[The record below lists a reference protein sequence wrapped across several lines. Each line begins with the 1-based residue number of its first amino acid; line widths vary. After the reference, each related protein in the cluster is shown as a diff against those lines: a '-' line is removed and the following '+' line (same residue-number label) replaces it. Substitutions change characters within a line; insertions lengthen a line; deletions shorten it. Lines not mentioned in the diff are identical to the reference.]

1 MRCPWVALP
10 IVAIV
15 LSAPMAH
22 PAQAGETRRTA
33 IVQAIEKARDSVVNI
48 HGQKLIANTD
58 EETGGELRRV
68 NGMGTGVIIDPRG
81 YIVTNYHVVEGVRR
95 IEVTLASGRTTTATL
110 LSHDPRTDLAVIK
123 IPAEA
128 SLPVIDV
135 GTSGDLM
142 IGETVLA
149 LGNAFGYEHTVT
161 RGIVSAL
168 HRSVEVSR
176 TQRYDDLI
184 QTDASINPGNSG
196 GPLLNIDGEMIGI
209 NVAVRAGAQG
219 IGFAIPIDR
228 AMVIVTELISS
239 ERIDKTWHGIVGKQG
254 SSPGLVVETVHRESP
269 AESAGVRAGDVI
281 TQIADVVVSSQL
293 DVERAM
299 LGHKAGDSVLVSVNR
314 DGEETKI
321 EVPLAAARPQAMGQG
336 ERCWHELGLKVEPM
350 AAAKVQRLQS
360 RYRGGLLVTSVR
372 SGGPAGDQ
380 GIREGDILVG
390 LHVWETISPDNIVYV
405 LDKARED
412 NLGQLKFY
420 VLRGRETLFGHLT
433 SDTIRR

>member
-1 MRCPWVALP
+1 M
-10 IVAIV
+10 
-15 LSAPMAH
+15 
-22 PAQAGETRRTA
+22 
-33 IVQAIEKARDSVVNI
+33 
-48 HGQKLIANTD
+48 
-58 EETGGELRRV
+58 
-68 NGMGTGVIIDPRG
+68 
-81 YIVTNYHVVEGVRR
+81 
-95 IEVTLASGRTTTATL
+95 
-110 LSHDPRTDLAVIK
+110 
-123 IPAEA
+123 
-128 SLPVIDV
+128 
-135 GTSGDLM
+135 
-142 IGETVLA
+142 LA

-176 TQRYDDLI
+176 TQRYDDLV

-196 GPLLNIDGEMIGI
+196 GPLLNIDGQMIGI

-228 AMVIVTELISS
+228 AMQIVTELISS
-239 ERIDKTWHGIVGKQG
+239 ERIDKTWHGIVGRP
-254 SSPGLVVETVHRESP
+254 SAEPGLVVETVNRESP

-281 TQIADVVVSSQL
+281 LRIADVSVSTQL

-299 LGHKAGDSVLVSVNR
+299 LGRKAGDLVLVSVNR
-314 DGEETKI
+314 GGEETNI
-321 EVPLAAARPQAMGQG
+321 QFPLAVARPQPMG
-336 ERCWHELGLKVEPM
+336 LGLKVEPM

-372 SGGPAGDQ
+372 SGGPAGEQ
-380 GIREGDILVG
+380 GIREGDVLVG
-390 LHVWETISPDNIVYV
+390 LHVWETISPDNVVYV

>member
-10 IVAIV
+10 FVAV
-15 LSAPMAH
+15 MLSAAVAP
-22 PAQAGETRRTA
+22 PANGGETRRTA

-58 EETGGELRRV
+58 DEAGGELRRV

-81 YIVTNYHVVEGVRR
+81 YIVTNYHVVEGVKR

-123 IPAEA
+123 IPAES
-128 SLPVIDV
+128 SLAVIAV
-135 GTSGDLM
+135 GTSSDLM

-228 AMVIVTELISS
+228 AMQIVTELISS

-254 SSPGLVVETVHRESP
+254 TNPGLVVETVHRESP

-281 TQIADVVVSSQL
+281 TRIADVSVTSQL

-299 LGHKAGDSVLVSVNR
+299 LGRKAGESVLVSVNR
-314 DGEETKI
+314 GGEETKI
-321 EVPLAAARPQAMGQG
+321 AVPLAAARPQQMTQV

-360 RYRGGLLVTSVR
+360 RYRGGLLVTGVR
-372 SGGPAGDQ
+372 GGGPAGDQ